1 LTAMAQRNLEKQ
13 LNILDYA
20 LSSLWRRRLKSLSV
34 LLVFAAVIFLL
45 ASFQMVTKALS
56 DKAREVLVHTPEI
69 TLQKMSVGR
78 QEAIPLAYR
87 DRLAGIFGIRRVVPR
102 IWGYYFDEVR
112 LANYTVMG
120 MAVEEMPD
128 GARLD
133 TALASGTM
141 PGPAGQGL
149 VAIGQSIKKALAL
162 EGRTTFSL
170 FRPDLSLKAFE
181 VSGEFSPD
189 TDILTNDLV
198 VMNLAD
204 ARDLFAIPA
213 GLVTDLCVYVANPQ
227 EIDTIAKKISETMPS
242 VRVLTRPQIQKTY
255 QVVFGWR
262 SGFGS
267 ICLLTALAAF
277 VILAWDKASGLSP
290 EERREIAILK
300 VLGWQTSDILV
311 VRFWESVIVSGLACV
326 VGMTAAY
333 IHVVYFAASL
343 FRPVLMGWS
352 VLRPDLHLLPR
363 LAAGDILLTLAF
375 TVIPYLAATVIPAW
389 RSATVPADSAL
400 GG

>member
-1 LTAMAQRNLEKQ
+1 MARHNLEKQ
-13 LNILDYA
+13 LSILDFA
-20 LSSLWRRRLKSLSV
+20 LSSLWRHRMKSLSV

-45 ASFQMVTKALS
+45 ASFQMVTQALS
-56 DKAREVLVHTPEI
+56 DKAKQVLAHTPEI
-69 TLQKMSVGR
+69 TLQKMSAGR
-78 QEAIPLAYR
+78 QESIPLAYGEQ
-87 DRLAGIFGIRRVVPR
+87 LAGIFGIRRVVPR

-120 MAVEEMPD
+120 LEVNEMPEGGRL
-128 GARLD
+128 GA
-133 TALASGTM
+133 TLAKGVM
-141 PGPAGQGL
+141 PGPADEAQGR
-149 VAIGQSIKKALAL
+149 VVVGQSIKKTMDLA
-162 EGRTTFSL
+162 GRTTFSL
-170 FRPDLSLKAFE
+170 FRPDLSLKPFE
-181 VSGEFSPD
+181 ISGEFSPD
-189 TDILTNDLV
+189 TDILTNDLI
-198 VMNLAD
+198 VMNVAD
-204 ARDLFAIPA
+204 ARDLFGIPA
-213 GLVTDLCVYVANPQ
+213 GLVTDLCVYVANPK
-227 EIDTIAKKISETMPS
+227 EIETIAKKISEALPS
-242 VRVLTRPQIQKTY
+242 VRVLTRSQIQKTY

-267 ICLLTALAAF
+267 ICLLAALAAF

-300 VLGWQTSDILV
+300 VLGWETSDILA
-311 VRFWESVIVSGLACV
+311 VRSRESVIVSGLACI

-333 IHVVYFAASL
+333 IHVVYFDAAL

-363 LAAGDILLTLAF
+363 LAAGDILLILAF

>member
-1 LTAMAQRNLEKQ
+1 MAQPNLEKQ
-13 LNILDYA
+13 INILDYA

-45 ASFQMVTKALS
+45 ASFQMVTQALS
-56 DKAREVLVHTPEI
+56 GKAKQVLVYTPEI
-69 TLQKMSVGR
+69 TLQKMSAGR

-87 DRLAGIFGIRRVVPR
+87 DKLAGIFGIRRVVPR

-120 MAVEEMPD
+120 MAVDEMPE
-128 GARLD
+128 GNRLD
-133 TALASGTM
+133 TALAKGTM
-141 PGPAGQGL
+141 PGPDAQGR
-149 VAIGQSIKKALAL
+149 VVVGHSITKAMDLA
-162 EGRTTFSL
+162 GRTTFSL
-170 FRPDLSLKAFE
+170 FRPNLSLKPFDI
-181 VSGEFSPD
+181 SGEFSRD
-189 TDILTNDLV
+189 TDILTNDLI

-213 GLVTDLCVYVANPQ
+213 GLVTDLCVYVANPK
-227 EIDTIAKKISETMPS
+227 EIDTIAKKISEALPS

-267 ICLLTALAAF
+267 ICLLSALAAF

-290 EERREIAILK
+290 EKRREIAILK
-300 VLGWQTSDILV
+300 VLGWETSDILA
-311 VRFWESVIVSGLACV
+311 VRFWESVIVSGLACLL
-326 VGMTAAY
+326 GMTAAY
-333 IHVVYFAASL
+333 IHVVYFGAAL

-352 VLRPDLHLLPR
+352 VLRPELHLRPR
-363 LAAGDILLTLAF
+363 LAVGDILLIFAF

>member
-1 LTAMAQRNLEKQ
+1 MARHNLEKQ
-13 LNILDYA
+13 LSILDFS
-20 LSSLWRRRLKSLSV
+20 LSSLWRHRIKSISV

-45 ASFQMVTKALS
+45 ASFQMVTQALS
-56 DKAREVLVHTPEI
+56 DKAKQVLAHTPEI
-69 TLQKMSVGR
+69 TLQKMSAGR
-78 QEAIPLAYR
+78 QESIPLAYGEQ
-87 DRLAGIFGIRRVVPR
+87 LAGIFGIRRVVPR

-120 MAVEEMPD
+120 LEVNEMPEGGRL
-128 GARLD
+128 GA
-133 TALASGTM
+133 TLAKGVM
-141 PGPAGQGL
+141 PGPADEAQGR
-149 VAIGQSIKKALAL
+149 VVVGQSIKKTLDLA
-162 EGRTTFSL
+162 GRSTFSL
-170 FRPDLSLKAFE
+170 FRPDLSLKPFE
-181 VSGEFSPD
+181 ISGEFSPD
-189 TDILTNDLV
+189 TDILTNDLI
-198 VMNLAD
+198 VMNVAD
-204 ARDLFAIPA
+204 ARDLFGIPA
-213 GLVTDLCVYVANPQ
+213 GLVTDICVYVANPK
-227 EIDTIAKKISETMPS
+227 EIETIAKKISEALPS
-242 VRVLTRPQIQKTY
+242 VRVLTRSQIQKTY

-267 ICLLTALAAF
+267 ICLLAALAAF

-290 EERREIAILK
+290 DERREIAILK
-300 VLGWQTSDILV
+300 VLGWETSDILA
-311 VRFWESVIVSGLACV
+311 VRFWESVIVSGLACI

-333 IHVVYFAASL
+333 IHVVYFDAAL

-363 LAAGDILLTLAF
+363 LAVGDILLILAF

>member
-1 LTAMAQRNLEKQ
+1 
-13 LNILDYA
+13 
-20 LSSLWRRRLKSLSV
+20 
-34 LLVFAAVIFLL
+34 
-45 ASFQMVTKALS
+45 
-56 DKAREVLVHTPEI
+56 
-69 TLQKMSVGR
+69 
-78 QEAIPLAYR
+78 
-87 DRLAGIFGIRRVVPR
+87 VVPR

-120 MAVEEMPD
+120 LNVAEMPE
-128 GARLD
+128 GGRLD
-133 TALASGTM
+133 TTLASGAM
-141 PGPAGQGL
+141 PGPGPGHGDDEQGRA
-149 VAIGQSIKKALAL
+149 VIGYSVKQALDL
-162 EGRTTFSL
+162 DGRKTFSF
-170 FRPDLSLKAFE
+170 FRPDLSLKPFE
-181 VSGEFSPD
+181 VSGEFSRD
-189 TDILTNDLV
+189 TDILTNDLI
-198 VMNLAD
+198 VMSLAD

-213 GLVTDLCVYVANPQ
+213 GLVSDLCVYVANPK
-227 EIDTIAKKISETMPS
+227 EIETIAKKISEALPG

-267 ICLLTALAAF
+267 ICLLSALAAF

-300 VLGWQTSDILV
+300 VLGWETSDILA
-311 VRFWESVIVSGLACV
+311 VRFWESVIVSGLACIL
-326 VGMTAAY
+326 GITAAY

-352 VLRPDLHLLPR
+352 VLRPELHLLPR
-363 LAAGDILLTLAF
+363 LAAGDILLILAF

>member
-1 LTAMAQRNLEKQ
+1 MASKNLEKQ

-45 ASFQMVTKALS
+45 ASFQMVTQALS
-56 DKAREVLVHTPEI
+56 DKAAQVLAYTPEI
-69 TLQKMSVGR
+69 TLQKMSAGR

-87 DRLAGIFGIRRVVPR
+87 EQLAGVFGIRRVVPR

-120 MAVEEMPD
+120 MDFNEMPE

-141 PGPAGQGL
+141 PAPDEQGR
-149 VAIGQSIKKALAL
+149 VVIGHSIKKALAL
-162 EGRTTFSL
+162 GGRDTFSL
-170 FRPDLSLKAFE
+170 FRPDLSLKAFTI
-181 VSGEFSPD
+181 SGEFSQE
-189 TDILTNDLV
+189 TDILTNDLI
-198 VMNLAD
+198 VMSLAD
-204 ARDLFAIPA
+204 ARDLYAIPA
-213 GLVTDLCVYVANPQ
+213 GKVTDLCVYVANPK
-227 EIDTIAKKISETMPS
+227 EIGTIAKKISAALPA

-300 VLGWQTSDILV
+300 VLGWETSDILA
-311 VRFWESVIVSGLACV
+311 VRFWESVIVSGLACL
-326 VGMTAAY
+326 VGITAAY
-333 IHVVYFAASL
+333 IHVVYFAGSL

-352 VLRPDLHLLPR
+352 VLRPELHLLPR
-363 LAAGDILLTLAF
+363 LAAGDILLILAF

-389 RSATVPADSAL
+389 RTATVPADSAL